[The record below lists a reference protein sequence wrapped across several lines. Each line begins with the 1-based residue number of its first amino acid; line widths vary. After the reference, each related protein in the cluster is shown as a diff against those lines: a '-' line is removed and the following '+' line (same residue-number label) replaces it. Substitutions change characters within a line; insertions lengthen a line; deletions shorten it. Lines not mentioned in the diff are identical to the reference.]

1 MASRTLNLKD
11 HSIKAYNA
19 NAAQYA
25 TWLHI
30 EGVWAGDRRPVNQEF
45 FIVAEDNGYLVTDG
59 QGIYKVAENGDILP
73 TLVRLDIRD
82 EQTTET
88 FSRNFNDEPLAD
100 ALGEIQRQHPNS
112 LILVSGNITID
123 FPDELPS
130 TIPETMR
137 VYGSQLALTY
147 ADIKAVVPTLAD
159 QWIVGQLDFK
169 VFTPAPTF
177 SQ

>member
-19 NAAQYA
+19 NRPVCHLAPYIRS
-25 TWLHI
+25 L
-30 EGVWAGDRRPVNQEF
+30 AGDRRPVNQEF